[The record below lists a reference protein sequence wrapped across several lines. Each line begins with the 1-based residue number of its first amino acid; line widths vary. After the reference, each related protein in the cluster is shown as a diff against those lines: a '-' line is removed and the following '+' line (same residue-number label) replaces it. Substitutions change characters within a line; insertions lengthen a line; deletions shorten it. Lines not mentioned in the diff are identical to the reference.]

1 MAGAFTA
8 SVWRL
13 LNGTGDHRSAQRI
26 ADAATLAVIVLLLAA
41 VLVRS
46 VPTFD
51 DDIADLAQLFW
62 FACALLL
69 SLEYLARVWCAPA
82 APGRRSSAG
91 AARLRYI
98 GSFLGVVDLA
108 AAAPY
113 WLAIFGLLPQDVAE
127 VVSLFALCKVARFLP
142 GLHVLAVVFRTEAR
156 ALVSALVALL
166 IVLTIASGIMFLL
179 ERDAQPQ
186 IFTSIPTAMWWGI
199 VTIASV
205 GYGDMTPVTAWGRI
219 FGGLV
224 IIIGLSTVAV
234 PVGILA
240 TGFYRELRKHDF
252 IVTWKTV
259 ADVPLFKGLDASRV
273 AEIARMLKPQ
283 MVPER
288 QVVVRRGEPA
298 GAMFFIL
305 DGEVEV
311 DVQPSPIRLGKGQYF
326 GEIALL
332 RDIQRTAT
340 VTTVVDSSL
349 LALDVS
355 DFRRL
360 VAQYPDIGE
369 SIERV
374 ADARFKAAPQS

>member
-1 MAGAFTA
+1 MAQAFAA
-8 SVWRL
+8 SVWRI
-13 LNGTGDHRSAQRI
+13 LNGTSDHHALQKTV
-26 ADAATLAVIVLLLAA
+26 DAAVILVVTLILAA

-46 VPTFD
+46 VPTTGD
-51 DDIADLAQLFW
+51 DVADAAELLW
-62 FACALLL
+62 FGCSLLL
-69 SLEYLARVWCAPA
+69 GLEYLARLWSAPA
-82 APGRRSSAG
+82 APTHRYSASV
-91 AARLRYI
+91 ARLRYVT
-98 GSFLGVVDLA
+98 SFLGIIDLA
-108 AAAPY
+108 SACAY
-113 WLAIFGLLPQDVAE
+113 LLAVTHVVSQDVAE
-127 VVSLFALCKVARFLP
+127 VISLFALCKAARFLP
-142 GLHVLAVVFRTEAR
+142 GLHVLITVFKTEAR

-166 IVLTIASGIMFLL
+166 IVLVITSGIMFLL
-179 ERDAQPQ
+179 ERGAQPEV
-186 IFTSIPTAMWWGI
+186 FTSIPTAMWWGI

-205 GYGDMTPVTAWGRI
+205 GYGDMTPITVWGRI
-219 FGGLV
+219 VGGLV

-259 ADVPLFKGLDASRV
+259 AEVPLFKGLDASRI

-288 QVVVRRGEPA
+288 QTVVRRGEPA

-305 DGEVEV
+305 EGEVEV
-311 DVQPSPIRLGKGQYF
+311 DVQPAPVRLGKGQYF
-326 GEIALL
+326 GEVALI

-340 VTTVVDSSL
+340 VTTTMDSSL

-360 VAQYPDIGE
+360 TAQYPDIKE

-374 ADARFKAAPQS
+374 AAERFQAPKS

>member
-1 MAGAFTA
+1 MAEAFTT

-13 LNGTGDHRSAQRI
+13 LNGTSDRR
-26 ADAATLAVIVLLLAA
+26 TLQLVIDGAIILLITLVLAA

-46 VPTFD
+46 VPTTGD
-51 DDIADLAQLFW
+51 DVADAAEAVW
-62 FACALLL
+62 FGCALVL
-69 SLEYLARVWCAPA
+69 SLEYLARIWTAPA
-82 APGRRSSAG
+82 APTHRYSASE
-91 AARLRYI
+91 ARLRYVT
-98 GSFLGVVDLA
+98 SFLGVVDLA
-108 AAAPY
+108 SAAAY
-113 WLAIFGLLPQDVAE
+113 WLDITDVVSQEVAE
-127 VVSLFALCKVARFLP
+127 VVSLFALCKAVRFLP
-142 GLHVLAVVFRTEAR
+142 GLHVLVAVFKTEAR

-166 IVLTIASGIMFLL
+166 IVLVITSGIMFLL
-179 ERDAQPQ
+179 ERGAQPEV
-186 IFTSIPTAMWWGI
+186 FTSIPTAMWWGI

-205 GYGDMTPVTAWGRI
+205 GYGDMTPITIWGRI
-219 FGGLV
+219 MGGLT

-259 ADVPLFKGLDASRV
+259 ADVPLFKGLDASRI

-283 MVPER
+283 VVPER
-288 QVVVRRGEPA
+288 QTVVRRGEPA

-305 DGEVEV
+305 EGEVEV
-311 DVQPSPIRLGKGQYF
+311 DVQPAPVRLGKGQYF
-326 GEIALL
+326 GEVALI

-340 VTTVVDSSL
+340 VTTTMDSSL

-360 VAQYPDIGE
+360 MAQYPDIKE

-374 ADARFKAAPQS
+374 AAERFQAPKS

>member
-1 MAGAFTA
+1 MAKSFAT

-13 LNGTGDHRSAQRI
+13 LNSSGEHRAVQRAMDTATI
-26 ADAATLAVIVLLLAA
+26 AALTLLLVA

-46 VPTFD
+46 VPTMS
-51 DDIADLAQLFW
+51 DDIADAADALW
-62 FACALLL
+62 FACAVLF
-69 SLEYLARVWCAPA
+69 SLEYLARLWSAPA
-82 APGRRSSAG
+82 SPTNRYT
-91 AARLRYI
+91 AAKARARYAL
-98 GSFLGVVDLA
+98 SFLGLTDLA
-108 AAAPY
+108 ATAPY
-113 WLAIFGLLPQDVAE
+113 WLVIAAVMPQDVAE
-127 VVSLFALCKVARFLP
+127 VISLFALCKMARFLP
-142 GLHVLAVVFRTEAR
+142 GLHVLVAVFKTEAR

-166 IVLTIASGIMFLL
+166 IVLVINSGIMFLL
-179 ERDAQPQ
+179 ERGAQPEV
-186 IFTSIPTAMWWGI
+186 FTSIPTAMWWGI

-205 GYGDMTPVTAWGRI
+205 GYGDMTPVTAWGRV

-224 IIIGLSTVAV
+224 IVIGLSTVAV

-259 ADVPLFKGLDASRV
+259 AEVPLFKGLDASRI

-305 DGEVEV
+305 EGEVEV
-311 DVQPSPIRLGKGQYF
+311 DVQPAPVRLGKGQYF
-326 GEIALL
+326 GEIALI

-340 VTTVVDSSL
+340 VTTTGETSL
-349 LALDVS
+349 LALDVT

-360 VAQYPDIGE
+360 MTQYPDIRE
-369 SIERV
+369 SIEKV
-374 ADARFKAAPQS
+374 AAERFQTPKS

>member
-1 MAGAFTA
+1 MAEAFSV

-13 LNGTGDHRSAQRI
+13 LNGTSDHRALQKT
-26 ADAATLAVIVLLLAA
+26 ADAAVIVLITLILGA

-46 VPTFD
+46 VPTTGD
-51 DDIADLAQLFW
+51 DVATAAELVW
-62 FACALLL
+62 FGCSVLLGI
-69 SLEYLARVWCAPA
+69 EYLARLWSAPA
-82 APGRRSSAG
+82 APTHRYSAPV
-91 AARLRYI
+91 ARLRYVT
-98 GSFLGVVDLA
+98 SFLGVIDLA
-108 AAAPY
+108 SAGAY
-113 WLAIFGLLPQDVAE
+113 LLAMFHVVSQDVAE
-127 VVSLFALCKVARFLP
+127 VISLFALCKAARFLP
-142 GLHVLAVVFRTEAR
+142 GLHVLITVFKTEAR

-166 IVLTIASGIMFLL
+166 IVLVITSGIMFLL
-179 ERDAQPQ
+179 ERGAQPEV
-186 IFTSIPTAMWWGI
+186 FTSIPTAMWWGI

-205 GYGDMTPVTAWGRI
+205 GYGDMTPITVWGRI
-219 FGGLV
+219 VGGLV

-259 ADVPLFKGLDASRV
+259 SEVPLFKGLDASRI

-288 QVVVRRGEPA
+288 QAVVRRGEPA

-305 DGEVEV
+305 EGEVEV
-311 DVQPSPIRLGKGQYF
+311 DVQPSPVRLGKGQYF
-326 GEIALL
+326 GEIALI

-340 VTTVVDSSL
+340 VTTTTDSSL

-360 VAQYPDIGE
+360 MTQYPDIKE

-374 ADARFKAAPQS
+374 AAERFQAPKS

>member
-1 MAGAFTA
+1 MAEPLNA

-13 LNGTGDHRSAQRI
+13 LNGSGNHRIGQRI
-26 ADAATLAVIVLLLAA
+26 MDGVILAVVVLILVA

-46 VPTFD
+46 VPTLD
-51 DDIADLAQLFW
+51 DDIAAAAYALW
-62 FACALLL
+62 FGCALLL
-69 SLEYLARVWCAPA
+69 SIEYLVRIWCAPA
-82 APGRRSSAG
+82 APVHRYSNAM
-91 AARLRYI
+91 ARLRYVS
-98 GSFLGVVDLA
+98 SFLGLIDLA

-113 WLAIFGLLPQDVAE
+113 WLAVAGFLPEDVAE
-127 VVSLFALCKVARFLP
+127 VISLLALCKAARFLP
-142 GLHVLAVVFRTEAR
+142 GLHVLAAVFKTEAR
-156 ALVSALVALL
+156 ALVSALVALM
-166 IVLTIASGIMFLL
+166 IVLILASGIMFLL
-179 ERDAQPQ
+179 ERNAQPEV
-186 IFTSIPTAMWWGI
+186 FTSIPAAMWWGI

-205 GYGDMTPVTAWGRI
+205 GYGDMTPVTAWGRV

-224 IIIGLSTVAV
+224 IVIGLSTVAV

-259 ADVPLFKGLDASRV
+259 AEVPLFKGLDASRI

-305 DGEVEV
+305 EGEVEV
-311 DVQPSPIRLGKGQYF
+311 DVQPAPVRLGKGQYF
-326 GEIALL
+326 GEIALI

-340 VTTVVDSSL
+340 VTTTGETSL
-349 LALDVS
+349 LALDVT

-360 VAQYPDIGE
+360 MTQYPDIRE
-369 SIERV
+369 SIEKV
-374 ADARFKAAPQS
+374 AAERFQAPKS

>member
-1 MAGAFTA
+1 MTDGVTA

-13 LNGTGDHRSAQRI
+13 LNGTSDHRALQKA
-26 ADAATLAVIVLLLAA
+26 ADGIIIVLITAILAA

-46 VPTFD
+46 VPTTGD
-51 DDIADLAQLFW
+51 AVADAAELVW
-62 FACALLL
+62 FVCSLLL
-69 SLEYLARVWCAPA
+69 SLEYLARIWTAPA
-82 APGRRSSAG
+82 APGRRHSPSAT
-91 AARLRYI
+91 RLRYI
-98 GSFLGVVDLA
+98 VSFLGIIDLMSA
-108 AAAPY
+108 ASY
-113 WLAIFGLLPQDVAE
+113 WLVITHIVSQDVAE
-127 VVSLFALCKVARFLP
+127 VISLFALCKAARFLP
-142 GLHVLAVVFRTEAR
+142 GLHVLITVFKTEAR

-166 IVLTIASGIMFLL
+166 IVLVITSGIMFLL
-179 ERDAQPQ
+179 ERDAQPEV
-186 IFTSIPTAMWWGI
+186 FTSIPTAMWWGI

-205 GYGDMTPVTAWGRI
+205 GYGDMTPVTVWGRI
-219 FGGLV
+219 IGGLV

-259 ADVPLFKGLDASRV
+259 ADVPLFKGLDASRI

-305 DGEVEV
+305 EGEVEV
-311 DVQPSPIRLGKGQYF
+311 DVQPSPVRLGRGQYF
-326 GEIALL
+326 GEIALV

-340 VTTVVDSSL
+340 VTTTEETSL

-360 VAQYPDIGE
+360 MTQYPDIRD
-369 SIERV
+369 SIETV
-374 ADARFKAAPQS
+374 AAERLKNIPKS

>member
-1 MAGAFTA
+1 MAGSFAA
-8 SVWRL
+8 SVWRV
-13 LNGTGDHRSAQRI
+13 LNNSGEHRAVQRLVDTTTI
-26 ADAATLAVIVLLLAA
+26 AVMALLLTA

-46 VPTFD
+46 VPTMS
-51 DDIADLAQLFW
+51 DDIADAAEALWLVCAGLF
-62 FACALLL
+62 
-69 SLEYLARVWCAPA
+69 SLEYLARLWCAPA
-82 APGRRSSAG
+82 SPIHRYSPAK
-91 AARLRYI
+91 ARVRYAL
-98 GSFLGVVDLA
+98 SFLGLTDLA

-113 WLAIFGLLPQDVAE
+113 WLALTAVMPQGVAE
-127 VVSLFALCKVARFLP
+127 VISLFALCKAARFLP
-142 GLHVLAVVFRTEAR
+142 GLHVLVAVFKTEAR

-166 IVLTIASGIMFLL
+166 IVLVINSGIMFLL
-179 ERDAQPQ
+179 ERTAQPEV
-186 IFTSIPTAMWWGI
+186 FTSIPTAMWWGI

-224 IIIGLSTVAV
+224 IIVGLSTVAV

-259 ADVPLFKGLDASRV
+259 AEVPLFKGLDASRI

-305 DGEVEV
+305 EGEVEV
-311 DVQPSPIRLGKGQYF
+311 DVQPAPVRLGKGQYF
-326 GEIALL
+326 GEIALI

-340 VTTVVDSSL
+340 VTTTEETSL
-349 LALDVS
+349 LALDVT

-360 VAQYPDIGE
+360 MTQYPDIRE
-369 SIERV
+369 SIEKV
-374 ADARFKAAPQS
+374 AAERFQAPKS

>member
-1 MAGAFTA
+1 MTEAFAT
-8 SVWRL
+8 SIWRL
-13 LNGTGDHRSAQRI
+13 LNGTSDHR
-26 ADAATLAVIVLLLAA
+26 TLQKILDGAMVLLITLVLAA

-46 VPTFD
+46 VPTTGD
-51 DDIADLAQLFW
+51 EIANMAEILW
-62 FACALLL
+62 FACTLVL
-69 SLEYLARVWCAPA
+69 SLEYLARLWTAPA
-82 APGRRSSAG
+82 APTHRYSPSV
-91 AARLRYI
+91 ARLRYVT
-98 GSFLGVVDLA
+98 SFLGVIDLA
-108 AAAPY
+108 SAAAY
-113 WLAIFGLLPQDVAE
+113 WLSIAHIVSQDVAE
-127 VVSLFALCKVARFLP
+127 VISLFALCKAARFLP
-142 GLHVLAVVFRTEAR
+142 GLHVLITVFKTEAR
-156 ALVSALVALL
+156 ALISALVALL
-166 IVLTIASGIMFLL
+166 IVLVITSGIMFLL
-179 ERDAQPQ
+179 ERGAQPEV
-186 IFTSIPTAMWWGI
+186 FTSIPTSMWWGI

-219 FGGLV
+219 VGGLV

-259 ADVPLFKGLDASRV
+259 AEVPLFKGLDASRI

-305 DGEVEV
+305 EGEVEV
-311 DVQPSPIRLGKGQYF
+311 DVQPSPVRLGKGQYF
-326 GEIALL
+326 GEIALI

-340 VTTVVDSSL
+340 VTTTDETSL

-360 VAQYPDIGE
+360 MAQYPDMRD

-374 ADARFKAAPQS
+374 AEARLKGKS

>member
-1 MAGAFTA
+1 MAEAFMA
-8 SVWRL
+8 RVWRL
-13 LNGTGDHRSAQRI
+13 LNGTSDNHTLQKAFNAAII
-26 ADAATLAVIVLLLAA
+26 ALITLILAA

-46 VPTFD
+46 VPTTGD
-51 DDIADLAQLFW
+51 DVANAAETLW
-62 FACALLL
+62 FGCSVLLGF
-69 SLEYLARVWCAPA
+69 EYLARLWSAPA
-82 APGRRSSAG
+82 APTHRYSASV
-91 AARLRYI
+91 ARLRYVT
-98 GSFLGVVDLA
+98 SFLGVIDLA
-108 AAAPY
+108 SAGAY
-113 WLAIFGLLPQDVAE
+113 VLAITQVVSQDVAE
-127 VVSLFALCKVARFLP
+127 VLSLFALCKAARFLP
-142 GLHVLAVVFRTEAR
+142 GLHVLITVFKTEAR

-166 IVLTIASGIMFLL
+166 IVLVITSGIMFLL
-179 ERDAQPQ
+179 ERTAQPEV
-186 IFTSIPTAMWWGI
+186 FTSIPTAMWWGI

-205 GYGDMTPVTAWGRI
+205 GYGDMTPITVWGRI
-219 FGGLV
+219 VGGLV

-259 ADVPLFKGLDASRV
+259 SEVPLFKGLDASRI

-288 QVVVRRGEPA
+288 QAVVRRGEPA

-305 DGEVEV
+305 EGEVEV
-311 DVQPSPIRLGKGQYF
+311 DVQPSPVRLGKGQYF
-326 GEIALL
+326 GEVALI

-340 VTTVVDSSL
+340 VTTTMDSSL

-360 VAQYPDIGE
+360 MTQYPDIKE

-374 ADARFKAAPQS
+374 AAERFRAPKS

>member
-1 MAGAFTA
+1 MAEAFTTSA
-8 SVWRL
+8 WRL
-13 LNGTGDHRSAQRI
+13 LNGTSDRR
-26 ADAATLAVIVLLLAA
+26 TLQSVMDGAVILLITLVLAA

-46 VPTFD
+46 VPTTGD
-51 DDIADLAQLFW
+51 DVADAAEALW
-62 FACALLL
+62 FGCALVL
-69 SLEYLARVWCAPA
+69 SLEYLARIWTAPA
-82 APGRRSSAG
+82 APTHRLSVSK
-91 AARLRYI
+91 ARLRYI
-98 GSFLGVVDLA
+98 ISFLGLVDLA
-108 AAAPY
+108 SAAAY
-113 WLAIFGLLPQDVAE
+113 WLAITHVVSQDVAE
-127 VVSLFALCKVARFLP
+127 VISLFALCKAARFLP
-142 GLHVLAVVFRTEAR
+142 GLHVLITVFKTEAR

-166 IVLTIASGIMFLL
+166 IVLVITSGIMFLL
-179 ERDAQPQ
+179 ERGAQPEV
-186 IFTSIPTAMWWGI
+186 FTSIPTAMWWGI

-205 GYGDMTPVTAWGRI
+205 GYGDMTPVTVWGRI
-219 FGGLV
+219 VGGLV

-259 ADVPLFKGLDASRV
+259 AEVPLFKGLDASRI

-305 DGEVEV
+305 EGEVEV
-311 DVQPSPIRLGKGQYF
+311 DVQPSPVRLGRGQYF
-326 GEIALL
+326 GEIALI

-340 VTTVVDSSL
+340 VTTTEETSL
-349 LALDVS
+349 LALDVT

-360 VAQYPDIGE
+360 MTQYPDIRE
-369 SIERV
+369 SIEKV
-374 ADARFKAAPQS
+374 AAERFQAPKS